1 MKPIES
7 RSNPLFK
14 QLYKWQSSA
23 GRRGEPVLL
32 DGIHLCESWLAVKGQ
47 PQYAIFDL
55 DRINEPGLKAL
66 IEKLNVE
73 VCISMPGTL
82 LRSLTSVDTDQGVL
96 FVVQPKVNTVPLRL
110 KDSVVML
117 DRIQDP
123 GNVGAILRSCAAA
136 GIGRVLAATGTAGLW
151 SPKVLRSGQ
160 GAHFALQLH
169 EQVDLISIANSLEMP
184 LVVTTLE
191 DAQDLFETQLPEKC
205 AWVFGNEGQGV
216 DPALIKKSDVRV
228 RISHELGAIESLNVT
243 AAAAICLF
251 EQRRQFQKK
260 PAV

>member
-1 MKPIES
+1 MKLIES

-32 DGIHLCESWLAVKGQ
+32 DGIHLSESWLTAKGQ

-55 DRINEPGLKAL
+55 DRIAEPALKQL
-66 IEKLNVE
+66 IDKLNVE
-73 VCISMPGTL
+73 VCISMPGSL
-82 LRSLTSVDTDQGVL
+82 LRSLTNVDTDQGVL

-123 GNVGAILRSCAAA
+123 GNVGAILRTCAAA

-169 EQVDLISIANSLEMP
+169 EQVDLLAIANSLEMP
-184 LVVTTLE
+184 LVVTSLD
-191 DAQDLFETQLPEKC
+191 DAQDLFETKLPETC
-205 AWVFGNEGQGV
+205 AWVFGHEGQGV
-216 DPALIKKSDVRV
+216 DKALIQRADIRV
-228 RISHELGAIESLNVT
+228 RIAHELGAIESLNVT
-243 AAAAICLF
+243 AAVAVCLF
-251 EQRRQFQKK
+251 EQRRQHKS
-260 PAV
+260 

>member
-1 MKPIES
+1 MKLIES

-32 DGIHLCESWLAVKGQ
+32 DGIHLAESWLSVKGQ

-55 DRINEPGLKAL
+55 DRIAEPAL
-66 IEKLNVE
+66 RQLIDKLNVE

-96 FVVQPKVNTVPLRL
+96 FVVQPKVNIPPLRL

-123 GNVGAILRSCAAA
+123 GNVGAILRTCAAA
-136 GIGRVLAATGTAGLW
+136 GIGRVLASSGTAGLW

-169 EQVDLISIANSLEMP
+169 EQVDLLSIADSLEMP
-184 LVVTTLE
+184 LIVTAL
-191 DAQDLFETQLPEKC
+191 DQAQDLFETRLPEKC
-205 AWVFGNEGQGV
+205 AWVFGHEGQGV
-216 DPALIKKSDVRV
+216 DKALVSRADVRV
-228 RISHELGAIESLNVT
+228 RIAHELGAVESLNVT

-251 EQRRQFQKK
+251 EQRRQHRK
-260 PAV
+260 PV

>member
-1 MKPIES
+1 MKLIES

-32 DGIHLCESWLAVKGQ
+32 DGIHLAESWLSAKGQ

-55 DRINEPGLKAL
+55 DRIAEPAL
-66 IEKLNVE
+66 RQLIDKLNVE

-96 FVVQPKVNTVPLRL
+96 FVVQPKINIPPLRL

-123 GNVGAILRSCAAA
+123 GNVGAILRTCAAA
-136 GIGRVLAATGTAGLW
+136 GIGRVLASTGTAGLW

-169 EQVDLISIANSLEMP
+169 EQVDLLSIADSLEMP
-184 LVVTTLE
+184 LIVTAL
-191 DAQDLFETQLPEKC
+191 DQAQDLFETRLPEKC
-205 AWVFGNEGQGV
+205 AWVFGHEGQGV
-216 DPALIKKSDVRV
+216 DKALVSRADVRV
-228 RISHELGAIESLNVT
+228 RIAHELGAVESLNVT

-251 EQRRQFQKK
+251 EQRRQHR
-260 PAV
+260 PTV